1 MREDRGSLAPVPSS
15 KPPGRT
21 IRGLDAEQRRLQRRQ
36 ALLDAGL
43 ELFAAQGY
51 LGTTIEQLCQQAYVG
66 TKAFYETFES
76 RDDLYVAL
84 LAQIADTAFAALGE
98 LDTAAERDEPAT
110 AQLLLA
116 GFAHAFVDD
125 LRVARVTFGEGSAIT
140 PLAERQR
147 RANRRTAA
155 AFVEAIWQR
164 YDAAVD
170 PRSHYVAI
178 GLIGGLFDIIADWVV
193 DRSAAAPDAADVEEL
208 VQRLVAFYAAV
219 RSLSP

>member
-1 MREDRGSLAPVPSS
+1 MPSS
-15 KPPGRT
+15 KPTGRT

-43 ELFAAQGY
+43 ELFAAQGF

-84 LAQIADTAFAALGE
+84 LAQIADGAFARLTE
-98 LDTAAERDEPAT
+98 LDTEAEHDEATT
-110 AQLLLA
+110 AQVLLS

-125 LRVARVTFGEGSAIT
+125 LRFAKVTFGEGSAIT

-147 RANRRTAA
+147 RTNRRTAA
-155 AFVEAIWQR
+155 TFVEAIWQR
-164 YDAAVD
+164 YDAEPD

-178 GLIGGLFDIIADWVV
+178 GLIGGLFDIIADWVL
-193 DRSAAAPDAADVEEL
+193 DRTDATPADVEEL

-219 RSLSP
+219 RHLD

>member
-1 MREDRGSLAPVPSS
+1 MPSS

-36 ALLDAGL
+36 SLLDAGL

-84 LAQIADTAFAALGE
+84 LAQIADNAFARLGE
-98 LDTAAERDEPAT
+98 LDTAADRDEPET
-110 AQLLLA
+110 AQVLLA

-125 LRVARVTFGEGSAIT
+125 LRFAKVTFGEGSAIT

-147 RANRRTAA
+147 RTNRRTAA

-164 YDAAVD
+164 YDARAGE
-170 PRSHYVAI
+170 RSHHVAI
-178 GLIGGLFDIIADWVV
+178 GLIGGLFDIIADWVL
-193 DRSAAAPDAADVEEL
+193 DRSDATPAPADVEEL

-219 RSLSP
+219 RSLKP